1 MTEKFKLSEEA
12 EKQVKAYADIINDCE
27 SGLEA
32 LSRKLKEAKLSLWK
46 VIASEYPQV
55 NESFNKAVFH
65 HDTKELYV
73 TKVWEKTAE
82 QHQMET
88 IVKEIMKDGVEEII
102 TEKIEEKFN
111 QE

>member
-1 MTEKFKLSEEA
+1 MTEKFKLSEEGQ
-12 EKQVKAYADIINDCE
+12 KQVKAYADIINDCE

-32 LSRKLKEAKLSLWK
+32 LARKLKEAKLSLWD

-55 NESFNKAVFH
+55 RESYNKAVYH
-65 HDTKELYV
+65 HEIKELYV
-73 TKVWEKTAE
+73 TKIWEKTAE

-88 IVKEIMKDGVEEII
+88 IVKEMLKDGVEEII